1 MNNSEPIKKW
11 PFTVTINDNF
21 SVYEYRFETS
31 QEEVSIYDIAT
42 QIAKKLQCEV
52 PEGKFLAP

>member
-21 SVYEYRFETS
+21 SVYECRFETS

-42 QIAKKLQCEV
+42 QIAEKLQCEV

>member
-11 PFTVTINDNF
+11 PFTVTIHDGF
-21 SVYEYRFETS
+21 SAYEYRFETT
-31 QEEVSIYDIAT
+31 QDVSIYDIAT

-52 PEGKFLAP
+52 PGGKFLES